1 MSRQYAD
8 RFYREKG
15 DSMTAPTLL
24 ETTDKP
30 NGLLPMS
37 PDIAAFMS
45 VIERASANPDFDA
58 DKLERML
65 AMYERIMARNAEM
78 AFNAAFAEM
87 QSEMPVI
94 TENGQIKVGHEV
106 RSKYALFEDINDT
119 VKPILKAHGFAIT
132 FKTKTAESGITVT
145 AILMHKDGHRE
156 DTEMTLQAD
165 TSGSKNAVQ
174 GVGSSVSY
182 AKRYGLTALLNITTR
197 GEDDDGRAGGAKAI
211 TEDQVMELQATITE
225 HKIDQK
231 AFFTYMRVSNLTQI
245 PAARFEDAKAA
256 LQKKVNAAKKEAK

>member
-1 MSRQYAD
+1 MS
-8 RFYREKG
+8 
-15 DSMTAPTLL
+15 TPLL
-24 ETTDKP
+24 EGVEKP
-30 NGLLPMS
+30 NGQLPMPS
-37 PDIAAFMS
+37 DVAAFIS
-45 VIERASANPDFDA
+45 VIERASANPEFDA
-58 DKLERML
+58 DKLEKLL

-94 TENGQIKVGHEV
+94 TENGQIKVGNEV

-119 VKPILKAHGFAIT
+119 VKPILKAHGFAVT
-132 FKTKTAESGITVT
+132 FKTKTVESGITVT

-197 GEDDDGRAGGAKAI
+197 GEDDDGQAGGAKTI
-211 TEDQVMELQATITE
+211 SPDQVLELQKMISDYGA
-225 HKIDQK
+225 DQK
-231 AFFTYMRVSNLTQI
+231 GFLAYMKVPNLTLI
-245 PAARFEDAKAA
+245 PAAKFVDAKAA
-256 LQKKVNAAKKEAK
+256 LEKKRNAAGKGGK

>member
-1 MSRQYAD
+1 MS
-8 RFYREKG
+8 
-15 DSMTAPTLL
+15 TPLL
-24 ETTDKP
+24 ESIEKP
-30 NGLLPMS
+30 NGQTPIPS
-37 PDIAAFMS
+37 DIAAFIN
-45 VIERASANPDFDA
+45 VIERASSNPDFDA
-58 DKLERML
+58 AKLEKLL

-94 TENGQIKVGHEV
+94 TENGQIKVGNEV
-106 RSKYALFEDINDT
+106 RSRYALFEDINDT

-132 FKTKTAESGITVT
+132 FKTKTTENGITVT

-197 GEDDDGRAGGAKAI
+197 GEDDDGQAGGAKTI
-211 TEDQVMELQATITE
+211 TQDQVLELQKIITD
-225 HKIDQK
+225 HKLDQK
-231 AFFTYMRVSNLTQI
+231 AFLTYMRVANLTLI
-245 PAARFEDAKAA
+245 PAAKFETAKTA
-256 LQKKVNAAKKEAK
+256 LQKKIDAAKAAAEKGGK